1 MVLITQSGPETLPL
15 GAPVPDFNLP
25 GVDGKTY
32 TLASLSNGKLLVLN
46 FTCNHCP
53 YAQAYEDRFMDL
65 VRSYS
70 PQGVTFA
77 AINANDAMRY
87 PDDSFANMK
96 KRSAERAFNFPYLR
110 DDSQQ
115 TARAYGAVC
124 TPHFFVIASGK
135 IAYEGRL
142 DDNWREPASATAH
155 DLRDALS
162 ALLSNQP
169 VLRPNTPPMGCSI
182 KWK

>member
-1 MVLITQSGPETLPL
+1 MVLITQSGPETLPI
-15 GAPVPDFNLP
+15 GAPAPDFSLP
-25 GVDGKTY
+25 GVDGHTY
-32 TLASLSNGKLLVLN
+32 TLAGLSSGNLLVLN

-65 VRSYS
+65 VRAFTLR
-70 PQGVTFA
+70 GVTFA
-77 AINANDAMRY
+77 AINANDATRY
-87 PDDSFANMK
+87 PDDSVAKMRE
-96 KRSAERAFNFPYLR
+96 RSASRAFNFPYLR
-110 DDSQQ
+110 DESQQ

-124 TPHFFVIASGK
+124 TPHFFIIASGK

-155 DLRDALS
+155 DLKDALT
-162 ALLSNQP
+162 ALLANQP
-169 VLRPNTPPMGCSI
+169 APRPNPPPMGCSI